1 MTVYVGSNSVNI
13 YYGSTAISGM
23 YYNGALVGGE
33 AVIPAMTALTDIPGL
48 VIDFDA
54 ADPATISATGAL
66 VNTWTNKGSYGGSA
80 TSASSNR
87 PSTGTRTM
95 NGLNTLDFSGANH
108 MDMSA
113 EPGAL
118 TAASNT
124 IFRVWDNDL
133 NATAAFHDL
142 AQTAA
147 AGNVRSGL
155 QVDVGNVDNRIYQYC
170 GSSAIS
176 DPNAPESDGPAITTM
191 LGMPTIAYNYINS
204 LTRSGANGAP
214 TYSTS
219 TVWRIGGD
227 PDVTSSRWNGA
238 ISQIAA
244 YNRTLTTD
252 EQFLVEGYL
261 AWKWGMQASLAGG
274 NEWSVKDPRVSPKIT
289 NVVCWGN
296 SFTQNAFLSA
306 ELRWPAILQVNT
318 GRKVSNQGIG
328 GETSTQI
335 ATRANADVRF
345 IDRIRVIEAGTNGA
359 TAGSNVQDDIAS
371 MVAYQPTE
379 KYIVLG
385 VVRTVNE
392 TVGTGGYI
400 GKTATNAALAAT
412 YGDRFID
419 IMELAVE
426 LQAPGGPFPDA
437 TAYADRVIQAGLLLD
452 TLHWN
457 ATLMAYIE
465 LWVREKI
472 IAKGW

>member
-1 MTVYVGSNSVNI
+1 MSMMIGLNL
-13 YYGSTAISGM
+13 AITSQRSG
-23 YYNGALVGGE
+23 GGGE
-33 AVIPAMTALTDIPGL
+33 PIVPAMTALTDIPGL

-95 NGLNTLDFSGANH
+95 NGVNVLDFSGTNH

-118 TAASNT
+118 TAAPNT

-142 AQTAA
+142 AQTAL

-170 GSSAIS
+170 GSSAIT
-176 DPNAPESDGPAITTM
+176 DGAAPESDGPAITTM
-191 LGMPTIAYNYINS
+191 LGMATIAYNYVNS
-204 LTRSGANGAP
+204 LTRSGANGTP

-227 PDVTSSRWNGA
+227 PDVTSARWNGA
-238 ISQIAA
+238 IARISA

-252 EQFLVEGYL
+252 EQFRVEGYL
-261 AWKWGMQASLAGG
+261 AWTYGLQGSLAGG
-274 NEWSVKDPRVSPKIT
+274 NEWSAKDPRINPKVDNI
-289 NVVCWGN
+289 VGWGN
-296 SFTQNAFLSA
+296 SFMANDFLAPA
-306 ELRWPAILQVNT
+306 EKWLTILSVNT

-328 GETSTQI
+328 GQTSTQI
-335 ATRANADVRF
+335 AARANADVRF
-345 IDRIRVIEAGTNGA
+345 TDRIRIIEAGTNGA

-371 MVAYQPTE
+371 MVAYQPID

-385 VVRTVNE
+385 VVRTKNE
-392 TVGTGGYI
+392 TVGTAGYI
-400 GKTATNAALAAT
+400 GKTATNAALAST
-412 YGDRFID
+412 YGVKFID

-437 TAYADRVIQAGLLLD
+437 AAYADRIIQDALLLD

-465 LWVREKI
+465 VWVRQKMVDLDY
-472 IAKGW
+472 